1 MLTKLKSSLTKIP
14 KPEPIK
20 TIEIE
25 VALSKYYGVR
35 QHIIVP
41 NISWGFKW
49 MHECDMFIV
58 TKAGIATEVE
68 IKISK
73 SDLLAD
79 FKKGHDHKDGQGRI
93 SYFYYAMPKT
103 LYEKVKD
110 LIPTEAGI
118 LVCDRGDWDGAK
130 AYIREIRKPLRIKG
144 ARKLTPEEQLKI
156 AWLGTMRIWSL
167 KEKIIKLQNDGTTK
181 KVQKP
186 SKRKNKITSPI

>member
-1 MLTKLKSSLTKIP
+1 VVQLKTKV
-14 KPEPIK
+14 EPIK
-20 TIEIE
+20 TIDIE
-25 VALSKYYGVR
+25 VAISKYFGVR
-35 QHIIVP
+35 QNIIVP
-41 NISWGFKW
+41 NISWGFHW

-79 FKKGHDHKDGQGRI
+79 FKKGHDHKDREGRI
-93 SYFYYAMPKT
+93 TYFYYAMPET

-118 LVCDRGDWDGAK
+118 LTCYRPDWDSDGTRVYMHEK
-130 AYIREIRKPLRIKG
+130 RKPEKRKNT
-144 ARKLTPEEQLKI
+144 RKLTPEEQLKI

-167 KEKIIKLQNDGTTK
+167 KEKIIKLQKNGTTK
-181 KVQKP
+181 KVRKP
-186 SKRKNKITSPI
+186 SQRKNKTASQF

>member
-1 MLTKLKSSLTKIP
+1 MAVRKTTKTKV
-14 KPEPIK
+14 KPIK
-20 TIEIE
+20 TIDIE
-25 VALSKYYGVR
+25 VAIAKYYGVR

-41 NISWGFKW
+41 NISWGFHW

-73 SDLLAD
+73 ADLLKD
-79 FKKGHDHKDGQGRI
+79 FNKGHNHKDRAGRI
-93 SYFYYAMPKT
+93 TYFYYAMPET

-110 LIPTEAGI
+110 LIPPEAGI
-118 LVCDRGDWDGAK
+118 LTCERGSWEGAS
-130 AYIREIRKPLRIKG
+130 AYIREKRKPEKRKDT
-144 ARKLTPEEQLKI
+144 RKLTPEEQLKI

-181 KVQKP
+181 KVRKP
-186 SKRKNKITSPI
+186 SQRKSKAKIQF